1 MLLENVTSGSIQK
14 LTVEML
20 TEGNMMDCK
29 VIHAA
34 TSDSGFGC
42 TRRFRGW
49 TLGLHCAFINL
60 ALACLFQ
67 TLYRASENQC
77 TGARL

>member
-1 MLLENVTSGSIQK
+1 MICVYSDPSLPRFHLSSGTKVMLLENFASGSIQR

-20 TEGNMMDCK
+20 TEGNIMDCK

-34 TSDSGFGC
+34 TPDSGYGC

-49 TLGLHCAFINL
+49 TLGMH
-60 ALACLFQ
+60 
-67 TLYRASENQC
+67 
-77 TGARL
+77 G